1 MTRKEC
7 FLTKNK
13 REMRDFEQVFQ
24 GKREKRPL
32 KIGLVKME
40 KIKEIRHG
48 PIRLL
53 RRCSVQ
59 ASPGQVYTNLFLAT
73 ELTPLPTTCWGRK
86 NTEGLLKK

>member
-1 MTRKEC
+1 MTRNEC
-7 FLTKNK
+7 FFTKNK

-24 GKREKRPL
+24 GKPEKRPL
-32 KIGLVKME
+32 KRGLVKME

-59 ASPGQVYTNLFLAT
+59 AISGQVCTNYFFAT
-73 ELTPLPTTCWGRK
+73 AVTE
-86 NTEGLLKK
+86 NTEI